1 MHVILSKRSR
11 GKKFGDCVTASFF
24 TPFIMMHDI
33 VLTEDWAIHYTPR
46 HDIVTCNT
54 CNTERVTHNITHHQP
69 ITITPRRHAESC
81 ETCHGRGRGIWPRP
95 GGMNMNLTDI
105 RAIRE
110 FRCYSGAVT
119 LDKFLMIFIF
129 DMIYSKL

>member
-46 HDIVTCNT
+46 HDCVTCNT
-54 CNTERVTHNITHHQP
+54 CNIGGANDIIHHLNRVS
-69 ITITPRRHAESC
+69 AE
-81 ETCHGRGRGIWPRP
+81 HIRP
-95 GGMNMNLTDI
+95 LCLVVD
-105 RAIRE
+105 E
-110 FRCYSGAVT
+110 LVDF
-119 LDKFLMIFIF
+119 
-129 DMIYSKL
+129 